1 MQTPIGSAIDPN
13 SSKEYSSVEAHKP
26 LIVLLPNMASSGPA
40 NDTVENAWSYP
51 QVFDRGG
58 DLRKPIG
65 EIRPVAGEQ
74 ARALT
79 LTPGAYAEIVVL
91 DLVNPI
97 GPGRQLLARTG

>member
-65 EIRPVAGEQ
+65 EIRPVALRLRS
-74 ARALT
+74 ARADFACPRWLLELWRLT
-79 LTPGAYAEIVVL
+79 MNA
-91 DLVNPI
+91 
-97 GPGRQLLARTG
+97 